1 MSTSDQYY
9 WHPTEKHIADAKI
22 TAFMQHL
29 NIESYE
35 ELIKKADADPG
46 WYFDQVIKYCDIRF
60 YKPYDQILDL
70 SKGIP
75 WARWCV
81 GGTTNLTMNC
91 IDKHRGTPIYD
102 KEFLIWEKETGEN
115 GVLTYREFDAQ
126 VCKLAAGLKK
136 LGVEKGDVV
145 GIFMPNL
152 AETFVSF
159 FAIAKIGAIIMPLFS
174 GFGPTPLITRIQDG
188 GAKVIITSDGT
199 WRRGSSCSM
208 KPLLDEVKD
217 NIPTVESVIVVKNLG
232 DDLPIEMT
240 EGRDYWWHE
249 LCADMLSDTPTE
261 EMDAEDPVVLLYTSG
276 TTGKPKGA
284 VWTHAGFIARM
295 ASDMGLCGD
304 FKVDDRFFFMSD
316 MGWMVGAMCAVTPT
330 IHGGSLLVVEGAPD
344 YPETDRLWRV
354 TTQYDVTF
362 LGVSPTLVRGMM
374 RYGDDEIKKYN
385 FEKLRVTM
393 SGGEAWTETPW
404 LWYFKNVCDEK
415 KPIINMSGG
424 TEVGGSIA
432 IGTIIHPEKP
442 SSFAGPCPGVN
453 ADIVDD
459 SGNSLPAGEVGE
471 LVLRGPSIGLTKSL
485 WKNDERYIE
494 AYWSTLPNIWVHG
507 DWVTKDEDGNW
518 YILGRSDDTLKIS
531 GKRTGPSEIE
541 NLLMETGLISE
552 SAVVGIPDE
561 VKGSTIACVCVPKPG
576 IEENSELTKK
586 LSAAVVEGMGRS
598 YRPKEILYVS
608 DLPRTRT
615 MKIMR
620 RVVKA
625 VLTGGSPGDLSSLV
639 NPETVD
645 ELESKLS

>member
-1 MSTSDQYY
+1 MSTDSQYY
-9 WHPTEKHIADAKI
+9 WHPTEQHIADAKI
-22 TAFMQHL
+22 TAFMKHL
-29 NIESYE
+29 DIANYK
-35 ELIKKADADPG
+35 ELTKKADADPG

-60 YKPYDQILDL
+60 YKPYDQILDV

-91 IDKHRGTPIYD
+91 IDKHRGTAIYD
-102 KEFLIWEKETGEN
+102 KDFLVWEKETGEN
-115 GVLTYREFDAQ
+115 GVFTYREFDAE

-145 GIFMPNL
+145 GIFMPNI
-152 AETFVSF
+152 AETFVAF

-174 GFGPTPLITRIQDG
+174 GFGPSPLITRTQDG
-188 GAKVIITSDGT
+188 GAKVIITADGT
-199 WRRGSSCSM
+199 WRRGSPGVM
-208 KPLLDEVKD
+208 KSLLDEVKD
-217 NIPTVESVIVVKNLG
+217 DIPTVESIIVVQNMG
-232 DDLPIEMT
+232 DALPTEMT

-249 LCADMLSDTPTE
+249 LCADMPTDTPTE

-284 VWTHAGFIARM
+284 VWTHAGFITRM
-295 ASDMGLCGD
+295 ATDMGLCGD
-304 FKVDDRFFFMSD
+304 FKTDDRFFFMSD

-330 IHGGSLLVVEGAPD
+330 LHGGSLLVVEGAPD
-344 YPETDRLWRV
+344 FPETDRLWRV
-354 TTQYDVTF
+354 INQYDVTF

-374 RYGDDEIKKYN
+374 RYGDDEVKKYD

-459 SGNSLPAGEVGE
+459 KGNSLPAGEVGE
-471 LVLRGPSIGLTKSL
+471 LVLRGPSIGLTQSL
-485 WKNDERYIE
+485 WKNDERYID
-494 AYWSTLPNIWVHG
+494 AYWSTLPDIWVHG
-507 DWVTKDEDGNW
+507 DWVTKDDDGNW
-518 YILGRSDDTLKIS
+518 YILGRSDDTIKVS

-541 NLLMETGLISE
+541 NILMETGLIVE
-552 SAVVGIPDE
+552 SAVIGLPDE

-576 IEENSELTKK
+576 IAEDSELTQK
-586 LSAAVVEGMGRS
+586 LSAAIVDGMGKS
-598 YRPKEILYVS
+598 YRPKKILYVS

-625 VLTGGSPGDLSSLV
+625 VLSGSDAGDLSSLV
-639 NPETVD
+639 NPEAVD
-645 ELESKLS
+645 ELKSKVD

>member
-29 NIESYE
+29 NIENYE

-152 AETFVSF
+152 AETFVAF

-174 GFGPTPLITRIQDG
+174 GFGPTPLISRIQDG

-232 DDLPIEMT
+232 DDLSIEMT

-249 LCADMLSDTPTE
+249 LCADMPADTPTE

-586 LSAAVVEGMGRS
+586 LSTAVVEGMGRS

-645 ELESKLS
+645 ELKSKLS

>member
-1 MSTSDQYY
+1 MSTDSQYY
-9 WHPTEKHIADAKI
+9 WHPTEQHIADAKI
-22 TAFMQHL
+22 TAFMKHL
-29 NIESYE
+29 DIANYK

-60 YKPYDQILDL
+60 YKPYDQILDV

-91 IDKHRGTPIYD
+91 IDKHRGTATYD
-102 KEFLIWEKETGEN
+102 KDFLVWEKETGEN
-115 GVLTYREFDAQ
+115 GVLTYREFDAE
-126 VCKLAAGLKK
+126 VCRLAAGLKK

-145 GIFMPNL
+145 GIFMPNI
-152 AETFVSF
+152 AETFVAF
-159 FAIAKIGAIIMPLFS
+159 FAIAKVGAIIMPLFS
-174 GFGPTPLITRIQDG
+174 GFGPSPLITRTQDG
-188 GAKVIITSDGT
+188 GAKVIITADGT
-199 WRRGSSCSM
+199 WRRGSPGAM

-217 NIPTVESVIVVKNLG
+217 DIPTVESIIVVQNVG
-232 DDLPIEMT
+232 DALPTEMT

-249 LCADMLSDTPTE
+249 LCADMPTDTPTE
-261 EMDAEDPVVLLYTSG
+261 EMSAEDPVVLLYTSG

-284 VWTHAGFIARM
+284 VWTHAGFITRM
-295 ASDMGLCGD
+295 ATDMGLCGD
-304 FKVDDRFFFMSD
+304 FKADDRFFFMSD

-344 YPETDRLWRV
+344 FPETDRLWRV
-354 TTQYDVTF
+354 TNQYDVTF

-374 RYGDDEIKKYN
+374 RYGDDEVRQYD

-459 SGNSLPAGEVGE
+459 AGNSLPPGEVGE
-471 LVLRGPSIGLTKSL
+471 LVLRGPSIGLTQSL
-485 WKNDERYIE
+485 WKNDERYID
-494 AYWSTLPNIWVHG
+494 AYWSTLPDTWVHG
-507 DWVTKDEDGNW
+507 DWVTKDDDGNW
-518 YILGRSDDTLKIS
+518 YILGRSDDTIKVS

-541 NLLMETGLISE
+541 NILMETGLITE
-552 SAVVGIPDE
+552 SAVIGMPDE

-576 IEENSELTKK
+576 IAEDSELTQK
-586 LSAAVVEGMGRS
+586 LSAAIVDGMGKS
-598 YRPKEILYVS
+598 YRPKTILYVS

-625 VLTGGSPGDLSSLV
+625 VLTGGNAGDLSSLV
-639 NPETVD
+639 NPEAVD
-645 ELESKLS
+645 ELKSKVG

>member
-29 NIESYE
+29 NIENYE

-152 AETFVSF
+152 AETFVAF

-208 KPLLDEVKD
+208 KPLLDEVKN

-232 DDLPIEMT
+232 DDLPIKMT

-249 LCADMLSDTPTE
+249 LCADMPADTPTE

-330 IHGGSLLVVEGAPD
+330 MHGGSLLVVEGAPD

-576 IEENSELTKK
+576 IEGNSELTKK
-586 LSAAVVEGMGRS
+586 LSTAVVEGMGRS
-598 YRPKEILYVS
+598 YRPKKILYVS

>member
-1 MSTSDQYY
+1 MSTDSQYY
-9 WHPTEKHIADAKI
+9 WHPTEQHIANAKI
-22 TAFMQHL
+22 TAFMKHVDVPD
-29 NIESYE
+29 YE
-35 ELIKKADADPG
+35 TLIKKADADPG

-60 YKPYDQILDL
+60 YKPYDQILDV

-91 IDKHRGTPIYD
+91 IDKHRGTPTYD
-102 KEFLIWEKETGEN
+102 KDFLIWEKETGEN
-115 GVLTYREFDAQ
+115 GVLTYREFDAE

-145 GIFMPNL
+145 GIFMPNI
-152 AETFVSF
+152 AETFVAF
-159 FAIAKIGAIIMPLFS
+159 FAIAKVGAIIMPLFS
-174 GFGPTPLITRIQDG
+174 GFGPSPLITRTQDG
-188 GAKVIITSDGT
+188 GAKVIITADGT
-199 WRRGSSCSM
+199 WRRGSPGAM

-217 NIPTVESVIVVKNLG
+217 DIPTVESVIVVQNVG
-232 DDLPIEMT
+232 DALTTEMT

-249 LCADMLSDTPTE
+249 LCADMPTDTPTE
-261 EMDAEDPVVLLYTSG
+261 EMSAEDPVVLLYTSG

-284 VWTHAGFIARM
+284 VWTHAGFITRM
-295 ASDMGLCGD
+295 ATDMGLCGD
-304 FKVDDRFFFMSD
+304 FKADDRFFFMSD

-344 YPETDRLWRV
+344 FPETDRLWRV
-354 TTQYDVTF
+354 TNQYDVTF

-374 RYGDDEIKKYN
+374 RYGDDEVKKYD

-404 LWYFKNVCDEK
+404 LWYFKNVGHEK

-459 SGNSLPAGEVGE
+459 TGKSLPAGEVGE

-485 WKNDERYIE
+485 WQNDERYLD
-494 AYWSTLPNIWVHG
+494 AYWSTLPDIWVHG
-507 DWVTKDEDGNW
+507 DWVSKDEDGNW
-518 YILGRSDDTLKIS
+518 YILGRSDDTIKVS

-541 NLLMETGLISE
+541 NILMETGLIAE
-552 SAVVGIPDE
+552 SAVIGMPDE
-561 VKGSTIACVCVPKPG
+561 VKGSTIGCVCVPKPG
-576 IEENSELTKK
+576 VAEGDELTAK
-586 LSAAVVEGMGRS
+586 LSAAIVDGMGKS
-598 YRPKEILYVS
+598 YRPKTMLYVS

-625 VLTGGSPGDLSSLV
+625 VLTGGNPGDLSSLV
-639 NPETVD
+639 NPEAVD
-645 ELESKLS
+645 ELKAKVS

>member
-1 MSTSDQYY
+1 MSTDSQYY
-9 WHPTEKHIADAKI
+9 WHPTEQHIADAKI
-22 TAFMQHL
+22 TAFMKHL
-29 NIESYE
+29 DIANYK

-60 YKPYDQILDL
+60 YKPYDQILDV

-91 IDKHRGTPIYD
+91 IDKHRGTATYD
-102 KEFLIWEKETGEN
+102 KDFLVWEKETGEN
-115 GVLTYREFDAQ
+115 GVLTYREFDAE

-145 GIFMPNL
+145 GIFMPNI
-152 AETFVSF
+152 AETFVAF
-159 FAIAKIGAIIMPLFS
+159 FAIAKVGAIIMPLFS
-174 GFGPTPLITRIQDG
+174 GFGPSPLITRTQDG
-188 GAKVIITSDGT
+188 GAKVIITADGT
-199 WRRGSSCSM
+199 WRRGSPGAM

-217 NIPTVESVIVVKNLG
+217 DIPTVESIIVVQNVG
-232 DDLPIEMT
+232 DALPTEMT

-249 LCADMLSDTPTE
+249 LCADMPTDTPTE
-261 EMDAEDPVVLLYTSG
+261 EMSAEDPVVLLYTSG

-284 VWTHAGFIARM
+284 VWTHAGFVTRM
-295 ASDMGLCGD
+295 ATDMGLCGD
-304 FKVDDRFFFMSD
+304 FKADDRFFFMSD

-344 YPETDRLWRV
+344 FPETDRLWRV
-354 TTQYDVTF
+354 TNQYDVTF

-374 RYGDDEIKKYN
+374 RYGDDEVKQYD

-459 SGNSLPAGEVGE
+459 QGNSLPAGEVGE
-471 LVLRGPSIGLTKSL
+471 LVLRGPSIGLTQSL
-485 WKNDERYIE
+485 WQNDERYID
-494 AYWSTLPNIWVHG
+494 AYWSTLPDTWVHG
-507 DWVTKDEDGNW
+507 DWVTKDDDGNW
-518 YILGRSDDTLKIS
+518 YILGRSDDTIKVS

-541 NLLMETGLISE
+541 NILMETGLIAE
-552 SAVVGIPDE
+552 SAVIGMPDE

-576 IEENSELTKK
+576 IAEDNELTQK
-586 LSAAVVEGMGRS
+586 LSAAIVDGMGKS
-598 YRPKEILYVS
+598 YRPKTILYVS

-625 VLTGGSPGDLSSLV
+625 VLTGGNAGDLSSLV
-639 NPETVD
+639 NPEAVD
-645 ELESKLS
+645 ELKAKVG

>member
-29 NIESYE
+29 NIENYE

-152 AETFVSF
+152 AETFVAF

-249 LCADMLSDTPTE
+249 LCADMPTDTPTE

-586 LSAAVVEGMGRS
+586 LSTAVVEGMGRS

-620 RVVKA
+620 RVVRA

>member
-29 NIESYE
+29 NIENYE

-152 AETFVSF
+152 AETFVAF

-249 LCADMLSDTPTE
+249 LCADMPTDTPTE

-586 LSAAVVEGMGRS
+586 LSTAVVEGMGRS

>member
-29 NIESYE
+29 NIENYE

-152 AETFVSF
+152 AETFVAF

-249 LCADMLSDTPTE
+249 LCADMPADTPTE

-284 VWTHAGFIARM
+284 VWAHAGFIARM

-330 IHGGSLLVVEGAPD
+330 MHGGSLLVVEGAPD

-576 IEENSELTKK
+576 IEGNSELTKK
-586 LSAAVVEGMGRS
+586 LSTAVVEGMGRS
-598 YRPKEILYVS
+598 YRPKKILYVS

>member
-29 NIESYE
+29 NIENYE

-152 AETFVSF
+152 AETFVAF

-249 LCADMLSDTPTE
+249 LCADMPTDTPTE

-561 VKGSTIACVCVPKPG
+561 VKGSAIACVCVPKPG
-576 IEENSELTKK
+576 IEGNSELTKK
-586 LSAAVVEGMGRS
+586 LSTAVVEGMGRS

>member
-1 MSTSDQYY
+1 MSTDSQYY
-9 WHPTEKHIADAKI
+9 WHPTEQHIADAKI
-22 TAFMQHL
+22 TAFMKHL
-29 NIESYE
+29 DIANYK

-60 YKPYDQILDL
+60 YKPYDQILDV

-91 IDKHRGTPIYD
+91 IDKHRGTATYD
-102 KEFLIWEKETGEN
+102 KDFLVWEKETGEN
-115 GVLTYREFDAQ
+115 GVLTYREFDAE

-145 GIFMPNL
+145 GIFMPNI
-152 AETFVSF
+152 AETFVAF
-159 FAIAKIGAIIMPLFS
+159 FAIAKVGAIIMPLFS
-174 GFGPTPLITRIQDG
+174 GFGPSPLITRTQDG
-188 GAKVIITSDGT
+188 GAKVIITADGT
-199 WRRGSSCSM
+199 WRRGSPGTM

-217 NIPTVESVIVVKNLG
+217 DIPTVESIIVVQNVG
-232 DDLPIEMT
+232 DALPTEMT

-249 LCADMLSDTPTE
+249 LCADMPTDTPTE
-261 EMDAEDPVVLLYTSG
+261 EMSAEDPVVLLYTSG

-284 VWTHAGFIARM
+284 VWTHAGFITRM
-295 ASDMGLCGD
+295 ATDMGLCGD
-304 FKVDDRFFFMSD
+304 FKADDRFFFMSD

-344 YPETDRLWRV
+344 FPETDRLWRV
-354 TTQYDVTF
+354 TNQYDVTF

-374 RYGDDEIKKYN
+374 RYGDDEVRQYD

-459 SGNSLPAGEVGE
+459 AGNSLPPGEVGE
-471 LVLRGPSIGLTKSL
+471 LVLRGPSIGLTQSL
-485 WKNDERYIE
+485 WKNDERYID
-494 AYWSTLPNIWVHG
+494 AYWSTLPDTWVHG
-507 DWVTKDEDGNW
+507 DWVTKDDDGNW
-518 YILGRSDDTLKIS
+518 YILGRSDDTIKVS

-541 NLLMETGLISE
+541 NILMETGLITE
-552 SAVVGIPDE
+552 SAVIGMPDE

-576 IEENSELTKK
+576 IAEDSELTQK
-586 LSAAVVEGMGRS
+586 LSAAIVDGMGKS
-598 YRPKEILYVS
+598 YRPKTILYVS

-625 VLTGGSPGDLSSLV
+625 VLTGGNAGDLSSLV
-639 NPETVD
+639 NPEAVD
-645 ELESKLS
+645 ELKSKVG